1 MKTVFLYAGQ
11 GSQVC
16 GMGKDLY
23 ETYPTYQKVID
34 EVSVG
39 FDLKGLMHGED
50 FETLSQT
57 EFTQP
62 CMAAFAAGVT
72 EVLRENGICADAVA
86 GLSLGEYGA
95 LYAAGVFDAK
105 TYVEL
110 TAFRGK
116 AMAEAAKGK
125 ECSMSAILGMEAS
138 VIEAVCEE
146 VCKSYS
152 MKDEVGCE
160 GAMSEGKNVPFVTLV
175 NYNCPGQYVICG
187 DEEAVSQAEALLKE
201 KGAKRCVRLK
211 VSGPFHTKYMK
222 PAAEKLHEKFESLD
236 FAQPQIPVA
245 LNVTGKLY
253 DGERSIKELLEQQ
266 VQNGVHFEESIREL
280 LQNGTEEFVEIGPGN
295 TLSGFVKKIAKAE
308 GAEVNIVTI
317 NTAEDVKNYIDKRN
331 NETSANM

>member
-1 MKTVFLYAGQ
+1 MKIVFLYAGQ

-23 ETYPTYQKVID
+23 EAYPTYRKIVD

-39 FDLKGLMHGED
+39 FDLKGLMHGDD

-57 EFTQP
+57 EYTQP

-72 EVLRENGICADAVA
+72 EVLKENGICPDAVA

-138 VIEAVCEE
+138 VIEAVC
-146 VCKSYS
+146 
-152 MKDEVGCE
+152 DEVN
-160 GAMSEGKNVPFVTLV
+160 AKVPFVTLV

-187 DEEAVSQAEALLKE
+187 DEEAVAKAEALLKE

-211 VSGPFHTKYMK
+211 VSGPFHTKYMR
-222 PAAEKLHEKFESLD
+222 PAAEKLHEKFESLA

-245 LNVTGKLY
+245 MNVTGKLY
-253 DGERSIKELLEQQ
+253 DGKQSIKELLELQ
-266 VQNGVHFEESIREL
+266 VQSGVRFEESVKEL
-280 LQNGTEEFVEIGPGN
+280 IADGATEFVEIGPGN

-308 GAEVNIVTI
+308 GVEVSITTI
-317 NTAEDVKNYIDKRN
+317 NVADDLKRYMD
-331 NETSANM
+331 ERSHLQ

>member
-23 ETYPTYQKVID
+23 EAYPTYQKVVE

-39 FDLKGLMHGED
+39 FDLKRLMHGD
-50 FETLSQT
+50 DLETLSQT
-57 EFTQP
+57 EYTQP
-62 CMAAFAAGVT
+62 CMAVFAAGVT
-72 EVLRENGICADAVA
+72 EVFREKGIRPDAVA

-95 LYAAGVFDAK
+95 LYAAGVYDAK

-116 AMAEAAKGK
+116 TMAEAAKGK

-138 VIEAVCEE
+138 VIETVCDE
-146 VCKSYS
+146 VCRSYADAQD
-152 MKDEVGCE
+152 K
-160 GAMSEGKNVPFVTLV
+160 ANIPFVTLV

-187 DEEAVSQAEALLKE
+187 DEEAVTKAEALLKE

-211 VSGPFHTKYMK
+211 VSGPFHTKYMR
-222 PAAEKLHEKFESLD
+222 PAAEKLHEKFESLT

-245 LNVTGKLY
+245 MNVTGKLY
-253 DGERSIKELLEQQ
+253 DGTQSIKALLELQ
-266 VQNGVHFEESIREL
+266 VQSGVHFEESVKEL
-280 LQNGTEEFVEIGPGN
+280 IANGATEFVEIGPGN

-308 GAEVNIVTI
+308 GAEVNILTI
-317 NTAEDVKNYIDKRN
+317 NTAEDVEKYIEEVASRG
-331 NETSANM
+331 

>member
-23 ETYPTYQKVID
+23 EVYPTYQKVVD

-39 FDLKGLMHGED
+39 FDLKRLMHGD
-50 FETLSQT
+50 DLETLSQT
-57 EFTQP
+57 EYTQP
-62 CMAAFAAGVT
+62 CMAVFAAGVT
-72 EVLRENGICADAVA
+72 EVFKENGIRPDAVA

-95 LYAAGVFDAK
+95 LYAAGVYDAK

-138 VIEAVCEE
+138 VIETVCDE
-146 VCKSYS
+146 VCRSYADAQD
-152 MKDEVGCE
+152 K
-160 GAMSEGKNVPFVTLV
+160 ANIPFVTLV

-187 DEEAVSQAEALLKE
+187 DEEAVTKAEALLKE

-211 VSGPFHTKYMK
+211 VSGPFHTKYMR
-222 PAAEKLHEKFESLD
+222 PAAEKLHEKFESLT
-236 FAQPQIPVA
+236 FAQPQISVA
-245 LNVTGKLY
+245 MNVTGKLY
-253 DGERSIKELLEQQ
+253 DGTQSIKELLELQ
-266 VQNGVHFEESIREL
+266 VQSGVHFEESVKEMIA
-280 LQNGTEEFVEIGPGN
+280 NGATEFVEIGPGN

-317 NTAEDVKNYIDKRN
+317 NTAEDVEKYIEEVASRG
-331 NETSANM
+331 